1 MSTKTSSFL
10 SDAELA
16 EIGFK
21 TIGNGCLISR
31 YARFYGASEM
41 TIGNNVRID
50 DYCILSGKITLGSN
64 IHISAYVALYGA
76 MGITIDD
83 YSGISARSTVYSAM
97 DDFGGD
103 YMIGPMSPE
112 GTTNVTGGLV
122 HLGKFVQIGAHCL
135 VFPNLTISEGAVVGA
150 ASLVREDLA
159 PWGIYFGTPAR
170 FHRERS
176 KQLLNLLQIHNER

>member
-10 SDAELA
+10 SDTELA

-21 TIGNGCLISR
+21 SIGKGCLISR

-41 TIGNNVRID
+41 AIGNKVRID
-50 DYCILSGKITLGSN
+50 DFCMLSGKITLGNN

-76 MGITIDD
+76 KGITIED
-83 YSGISARSTVYSAM
+83 YSGISARSTIYSAM

-112 GTTNVTGGLV
+112 GTTNVTGGPVRLC
-122 HLGKFVQIGAHCL
+122 KFVQIGAHCL
-135 VFPNLTISEGAVVGA
+135 VFPNLTISEGVVVGA

-159 PWGIYFGTPAR
+159 PWGIYFGSPAR

-176 KQLLNLLQIHNER
+176 KQMCRFVGKH